1 MNLINTPKTMS
12 SIELFNLISSERLN
26 AGESKPRLND
36 FHARLV
42 DELEGDY
49 YENFVVQ
56 NSNNTKTKAYKLTIE
71 QCTLIGMR
79 ESKSVRRSV
88 LAKLKE
94 LEAPKPM
101 TQLEVLA
108 GLTSAMVE
116 QERKQLEQAQAV
128 KAIESKL
135 EQVEAKAESQVW
147 DECPVNALS
156 ISSIRQRINDK
167 YSIPHWAI
175 DEIVRGGYGPRPAGQ
190 VRNSHESANGRTYTV
205 YWLSDITK
213 LFERVVRDAEPVTA
227 TLCTHDYVSK
237 RFKMVEA

>member
-1 MNLINTPKTMS
+1 MTSLTTTAKTMS

-42 DELEGDY
+42 DELDGDH

-56 NSNNTKTKAYKLTIE
+56 NPNNTKTTAYKLTIE

-79 ESKSVRRSV
+79 ESKSVRRKV

-94 LEAPKPM
+94 LESPKPM

-108 GLTSAMVE
+108 GLTNAMVE
-116 QERKQLEQAQAV
+116 QERRQLEQAEAV

-135 EQVEAKAESQVW
+135 ELVEAKANSQVW
-147 DECPVNALS
+147 DECPINALP
-156 ISSIRQRINDK
+156 ISAIRQRMGLIDIHREETGRRVK
-167 YSIPHWAI
+167 THYPSKKLKELILSKAI
-175 DEIVRGGYGPRPAGQ
+175 KTSG
-190 VRNSHESANGRTYTV
+190 
-205 YWLSDITK
+205 
-213 LFERVVRDAEPVTA
+213 
-227 TLCTHDYVSK
+227 VS
-237 RFKMVEA
+237 